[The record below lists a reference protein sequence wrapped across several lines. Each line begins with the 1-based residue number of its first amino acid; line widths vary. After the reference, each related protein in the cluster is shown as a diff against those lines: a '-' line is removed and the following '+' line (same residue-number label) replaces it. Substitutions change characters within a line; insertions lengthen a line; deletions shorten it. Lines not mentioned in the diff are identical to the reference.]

1 MSAAPSVLLV
11 EDDIAIATVIR
22 VALEGE
28 GMVLDIVETL
38 AERDRALA
46 IGGYRAVITDVMLP
60 DGNGLTTLDALR
72 DSLGGLPPF
81 IVLSAQNTLDTAV
94 SASERGAFDYLPKPF
109 DLDELV
115 ASIRAAV
122 ESSDGPRDRLAPQ
135 SSDAGVPI
143 IGRAPEMQLVYRTL
157 AKVAPTDLSVLIL
170 GESGTGKE
178 LVAQAIHASSRRKL
192 KPFVAVN
199 MAAIPRELIESE
211 LFGHERGAF
220 TGAVARTS
228 GRFEQ
233 AEGGT
238 LFLDEIGDM
247 PLEAQT
253 RLLRVLQTGEYSP
266 VGSARLARAD
276 VRILAATNQELGL
289 LVADGRFREDL
300 YYRLNVIPLQLP
312 PLRDRRSD
320 IGLLA
325 EHFLGQATA
334 LGLGEKTL
342 SDSALTMLE
351 RYSWPGNVRE
361 LGNVIQR
368 LALLTPGREI
378 ARADVAKLVL
388 DISAAQTGDTGGGD
402 PEAMLAEAVTRWLGS
417 PVAIQAGEA
426 GNLHAEL
433 IDIVEQAA
441 FDAVLEETSGNQL
454 RAASRLGINRNTLRL
469 KRAARGG

>member
-1 MSAAPSVLLV
+1 MSNAPILLI
-11 EDDIAIATVIR
+11 EDDTAIATVIR
-22 VALEGE
+22 VALEAE
-28 GMVLDIVETL
+28 GLAVDSVETL
-38 AERDRALA
+38 ADRDRAMALHRY
-46 IGGYRAVITDVMLP
+46 GVIVTDVILP
-60 DGNGLTTLDALR
+60 DGNGLATIADIR
-72 DSLGGLPPF
+72 DDGLEPPPF

-94 SASERGAFDYLPKPF
+94 SASECGAFDYLPKPF
-109 DLDELV
+109 DLDELT
-115 ASIRAAV
+115 ASIRAALQKGRAPDSGSAAS
-122 ESSDGPRDRLAPQ
+122 EGNSS
-135 SSDAGVPI
+135 SVPI

-276 VRILAATNQELGL
+276 VRILAATNQDLGT
-289 LVADGRFREDL
+289 LVADGRFRDDL

-325 EHFLGQATA
+325 NHFLDSAA
-334 LGLGEKTL
+334 KLGLGEKSL
-342 SDSALTMLE
+342 SPDALTLLE
-351 RYSWPGNVRE
+351 RYTWPGNVRE

-378 ARADVAKLVL
+378 ARVDVAKLVL
-388 DISAAQTGDTGGGD
+388 DRSTDDAFGPDAID
-402 PEAMLAEAVTRWLGS
+402 PATLLADAVIRWLGS
-417 PVAIQAGEA
+417 PRAMQAAEG

-441 FDAVLEETSGNQL
+441 FDAVLDETAGNQL

-469 KRAARGG
+469 KRAAKAG

>member
-1 MSAAPSVLLV
+1 MSKAPILLV
-11 EDDIAIATVIR
+11 EDDTAIATVIR
-22 VALEGE
+22 VALEAE
-28 GMVLDIVETL
+28 GLAVDSVETL
-38 AERDRALA
+38 ADRDRAMALHRY
-46 IGGYRAVITDVMLP
+46 GVIVTDVILP
-60 DGNGLTTLDALR
+60 DGNGLATIGDMR
-72 DSLGGLPPF
+72 DDGLEPPPF

-94 SASERGAFDYLPKPF
+94 SASECGAFDYLPKPF
-109 DLDELV
+109 DLDELT
-115 ASIRAAV
+115 ASIRAALQKGR
-122 ESSDGPRDRLAPQ
+122 EPGAGTAATDSDSSA
-135 SSDAGVPI
+135 VPI

-247 PLEAQT
+247 PIEAQT

-276 VRILAATNQELGL
+276 VRILAATNQDLGM
-289 LVADGRFREDL
+289 LVTDGRFREDL

-325 EHFLGQATA
+325 EHFLSQATS
-334 LGLGEKTL
+334 LGLADKSLTP
-342 SDSALTMLE
+342 SAIAVLE
-351 RYSWPGNVRE
+351 QHSWPGNVRE

-368 LALLTPGREI
+368 MALLTLGREI
-378 ARADVAKLVL
+378 SAPDVTKLLPEKVDGSDL
-388 DISAAQTGDTGGGD
+388 AGTAQSPESLLLSAVAN
-402 PEAMLAEAVTRWLGS
+402 WLTS
-417 PVAIQAGEA
+417 PVARAAGDR
-426 GNLHAEL
+426 GDLHNAL
-433 IDIVEQAA
+433 VSLVEQTA
-441 FDAVLEETSGNQL
+441 FDFILDETSGNQL
-454 RAASRLGINRNTLRL
+454 RAAARLGINRNTLRL
-469 KRAARGG
+469 KRSAR